1 MLTVLKLVQSANFRE
16 INVPIFMPIFDA
28 NFGGDKCANG
38 PHTNFSLQS
47 SILQNINFL
56 ETCLRG
62 KLFNDLLNFFETL

>member
-1 MLTVLKLVQSANFRE
+1 MLTVFKLVQSANFR
-16 INVPIFMPIFDA
+16 
-28 NFGGDKCANG
+28 GDKCANG